1 MQPACLDLPIIP
13 GATNRKPLFLLQPRW
28 ERRAI
33 TEVQKTPS
41 LLLTVPGHDLPAEWP
56 CWVEGV
62 SGFTALNRQP
72 PQQAPWMVGVVNADT
87 VEINA
92 LNGAEQNARGGWLVY
107 QPGVDLTDA
116 TATLTL
122 TGPGYSLELTTA
134 PDGGL
139 QVLGVGQMVIVLTPA
154 QSAVIPLDG
163 VTYTLDITWSNGDVD
178 RWLDGPVTVRRGG
191 GHGCCT

>member
-13 GATNRKPLFLLQPRW
+13 GATNRKPLYLLQPRF
-28 ERRAI
+28 ERKAI
-33 TEVQKTPS
+33 SEIQKTPS
-41 LLLTVPGHDLPAEWP
+41 LLLTVPAHGLPAEWP

-72 PQQAPWMVGVVNADT
+72 PQQAPWMVGVSDADT

-116 TATLTL
+116 TAKLTL

-134 PDGGL
+134 NDGL
-139 QVLGVGQMVIVLTPA
+139 QVLGVGRLVIVLTPA
-154 QSAVIPLDG
+154 QSAAIPADG
-163 VTYTLDITWSNGDVD
+163 VTYTLDITWQNGDVN
-178 RWLDGPVTVRRGG
+178 RWLDGPVTVRQGG

>member
-13 GATNRKPLFLLQPRW
+13 GATNRKPLYLLQPRW

-33 TEVQKTPS
+33 SEVQKTPS
-41 LLLTVPGHDLPAEWP
+41 LLLTVPAHDLPAEWP

-72 PQQAPWMVGVVNADT
+72 PQQAPWMVGVVDDDT

-116 TATLTL
+116 TAKLTL

-134 PDGGL
+134 NGGL
-139 QVLGVGQMVIVLTPA
+139 QVLGVGRLVIVLTPERIA
-154 QSAVIPLDG
+154 AIPLDG
-163 VTYTLDITWSNGDVD
+163 VTYALDINWSNGDVD

>member
-1 MQPACLDLPIIP
+1 MQPACLDLPVIP

-41 LLLTVPGHDLPAEWP
+41 LQLTVPGHDLPAEWP

-72 PQQAPWMVGVVNADT
+72 PQQAPWMVGVVDPDT

-92 LNGAEQNARGGWLVY
+92 LNGAEQNGRGGWLVY
-107 QPGVDLTDA
+107 QQGVDLTDA
-116 TATLTL
+116 TAVLTL
-122 TGPGYSLELTTA
+122 TGPGYTLELTTVN
-134 PDGGL
+134 GGL
-139 QVLGVGQMVIVLTPA
+139 QVLGVGRLLIVLTPE
-154 QSAVIPLDG
+154 QSAGMPLSG
-163 VTYTLDITWSNGDVD
+163 VTYTLDINWSNGDVD

>member
-1 MQPACLDLPIIP
+1 MQPACLDLPITP

-33 TEVQKTPS
+33 AEVQRTPS
-41 LLLTVPGHDLPAEWP
+41 LLLTVPAHDLPAEWP

-72 PQQAPWMVGVVNADT
+72 PQQAPWMVGVVNDDT

-92 LNGAEQNARGGWLVY
+92 LNGAGQNASGGWLVY

-116 TATLTL
+116 TAVLTL
-122 TGPGYSLELTTA
+122 TGPGSYSLQLTTA
-134 PDGGL
+134 NSGL
-139 QVLGVGQMVIVLTPA
+139 QVLGVGRLVIVLTPE
-154 QSAVIPLDG
+154 QSAAIPRDG
-163 VTYTLDITWSNGDVD
+163 VTYTLDITWSNSDVD

-191 GHGCCT
+191 AHGCCT

>member
-13 GATNRKPLFLLQPRW
+13 GATNRKPLYLLQPRW

-33 TEVQKTPS
+33 TEIQRTPS
-41 LLLTVPGHDLPAEWP
+41 LLLTVTGHDLPAEWP

-62 SGFTALNRQP
+62 SGWSALNRQP
-72 PQQAPWMVGVVNADT
+72 PQQAPWMVGVVDADT

-92 LNGAEQNARGGWLVY
+92 LNGAEQNGRGGWLVY

-116 TATLTL
+116 TAVLTL
-122 TGPGYSLELTTA
+122 TGPGYTLELTTA
-134 PDGGL
+134 NGGL
-139 QVLGVGQMVIVLTPA
+139 QVLGVGRLLIVLTPE
-154 QSAVIPLDG
+154 QSAGLPLSG
-163 VTYTLDITWSNGDVD
+163 VTYTLDINWSNGDVD

>member
-33 TEVQKTPS
+33 AEVQKTPS

-56 CWVEGV
+56 CWVKGV
-62 SGFTALNRQP
+62 SGFSDLNRQP
-72 PQQAPWMVGVVNADT
+72 PHQSPWMVGVIDANT

-92 LNGAEQNARGGWLVY
+92 LDGIGQNASGGLLVY

-116 TATLTL
+116 TAALTL
-122 TGPGYSLELTTA
+122 TGPGYSLHLTTA
-134 PDGGL
+134 NDGL
-139 QVLGVGQMVIVLTPA
+139 QVLGVGRLVIVLTPE
-154 QSAVIPLDG
+154 QSAAIPQAG

>member
-1 MQPACLDLPIIP
+1 MQPACLDLPVIP
-13 GATNRKPLFLLQPRW
+13 GATNRKPLYLLQPRF
-28 ERRAI
+28 ERKAI
-33 TEVQKTPS
+33 SEILKTPS
-41 LLLTVPGHDLPAEWP
+41 LQLTVPAHGLPAEWP

-62 SGFTALNRQP
+62 SGWSALNRQP
-72 PQQAPWMVGVVNADT
+72 PQQAPWMVGVIDAAT

-116 TATLTL
+116 TAKLTL

-134 PDGGL
+134 NDGL
-139 QVLGVGQMVIVLTPA
+139 QVLGVGRLNIVLTPT
-154 QSAVIPLDG
+154 QSAAIPLEG
-163 VTYTLDITWSNGDVD
+163 VTYALDITWSNGDVD

>member
-13 GATNRKPLFLLQPRW
+13 GATNRKPLYLLQPRF
-28 ERRAI
+28 ERKAI
-33 TEVQKTPS
+33 SEIQKTPS
-41 LLLTVPGHDLPAEWP
+41 LLLTVPAHGLPAEWP

-72 PQQAPWMVGVVNADT
+72 PQQAPWMVGVSDADT

-116 TATLTL
+116 TAKLTL

-134 PDGGL
+134 NDGL
-139 QVLGVGQMVIVLTPA
+139 QVLGVGRLVIVLTPA
-154 QSAVIPLDG
+154 QSAAIPADG
-163 VTYTLDITWSNGDVD
+163 VTYTLDITWQNGDVN
-178 RWLDGPVTVRRGG
+178 RWLDGPVTVRQGG
-191 GHGCCT
+191 GHGCCA

>member
-1 MQPACLDLPIIP
+1 MQPACLDLPVIP

-41 LLLTVPGHDLPAEWP
+41 LQLTVPGHDLPAEWP

-72 PQQAPWMVGVVNADT
+72 PQQAPWMVGVVDPDT

-116 TATLTL
+116 TAVLTL
-122 TGPGYSLELTTA
+122 TGPGYTLELTTA
-134 PDGGL
+134 NGGL
-139 QVLGVGQMVIVLTPA
+139 QVLGVGRLLILLTPE
-154 QSAVIPLDG
+154 QSAGLPLSG
-163 VTYTLDITWSNGDVD
+163 VTYTLDINWSNGDVD

>member
-1 MQPACLDLPIIP
+1 MQSACLDLPIIP
-13 GATNRKPLFLLQPRW
+13 GATNRKPLYLLQPRV
-28 ERRAI
+28 ERKAI
-33 TEVQKTPS
+33 SDIQKTPS
-41 LLLTVPGHDLPAEWP
+41 LLLTVPGHGLPSEWP

-62 SGFTALNRQP
+62 SGWSALNRQP
-72 PQQAPWMVGVVNADT
+72 PQQAPWMVSVIDAAT

-107 QPGVDLTDA
+107 QPGVDFTDA
-116 TATLTL
+116 TAKLTV

-134 PDGGL
+134 NDGL
-139 QVLGVGQMVIVLTPA
+139 QVLGVGRLNIVLTPT
-154 QSAVIPLDG
+154 QSAAIPLEG
-163 VTYTLDITWSNGDVD
+163 VTYALDITWSNGDVD

>member
-1 MQPACLDLPIIP
+1 MQPARLDLPIVP
-13 GATNRKPLFLLQPRW
+13 GATNRKPLFLLQPRY
-28 ERRAI
+28 ERKAI

-41 LLLTVPGHDLPAEWP
+41 LKLTLPEHGLTAEWP

-72 PQQAPWMVGVVNADT
+72 PQQAPWMVGVVDADT

-92 LNGAEQNARGGWLVY
+92 LNGAGQNASGGWLVY

-116 TATLTL
+116 SAKLTL
-122 TGPGYSLELTTA
+122 TGHGYSLELTTS
-134 PDGGL
+134 PGGGL
-139 QVLGVGQMVIVLTPA
+139 QVQGVGRMVIVLTPA
-154 QSAVIPLDG
+154 QSAAIPLDG

>member
-1 MQPACLDLPIIP
+1 MVTACLDLPIVP

-33 TEVQKTPS
+33 SEVQKTPS
-41 LLLTVPGHDLPAEWP
+41 LLLTVPGHALAAEWP

-62 SGFTALNRQP
+62 SGWSVLNRQP

-107 QPGVDLTDA
+107 QPGVDLAGA
-116 TATLTL
+116 TAALTL

-134 PDGGL
+134 NGGL
-139 QVLGVGQMVIVLTPA
+139 QVLGVGRLNIVLTPA
-154 QSAVIPLDG
+154 QSSAIPLDG

>member
-1 MQPACLDLPIIP
+1 MQPARLDLPVVP

-28 ERRAI
+28 ERKAI

-41 LLLTVPGHDLPAEWP
+41 LKLNVPEHSLISEWP

-62 SGFTALNRQP
+62 SGFNALNRSP
-72 PQQAPWMVGVVNADT
+72 PQQAPWIVGVVDADT

-116 TATLTL
+116 SAKLTL
-122 TGPGYSLELTTA
+122 TSANYSLELTTA
-134 PDGGL
+134 NGGL
-139 QVLGVGQMVIVLTPA
+139 QVLGVGRLMIVLTPA
-154 QSAVIPLDG
+154 QSSAIPESG
-163 VTYTLDITWSNGDVD
+163 VTYTLDITWQNGDVD

>member
-33 TEVQKTPS
+33 SEVQKTPS
-41 LLLTVPGHDLPAEWP
+41 LMLTVPDHDLPAEWP

-62 SGFTALNRQP
+62 SGWSALNRQP
-72 PQQAPWMVGVVNADT
+72 PQQAPWMVGVVDGET

-107 QPGVDLTDA
+107 QPGVDLAGA
-116 TATLTL
+116 TAVLTL
-122 TGPGYSLELTTA
+122 TGPSYSLQLTTA
-134 PDGGL
+134 NEGL
-139 QVLGVGQMVIVLTPA
+139 QVLGVGRLNIVLTPA
-154 QSAVIPLDG
+154 QSSGIPLDG
-163 VTYTLDITWSNGDVD
+163 VTYTLDITWQNGDVD

>member
-1 MQPACLDLPIIP
+1 MQPARQDLPIIP
-13 GATNRKPLFLLQPRW
+13 GATNRKPLYLLQPRW

-33 TEVQKTPS
+33 TEIQRTPS
-41 LLLTVPGHDLPAEWP
+41 LLLTVTGHDLPAEWP

-62 SGFTALNRQP
+62 SGWSALNRQP
-72 PQQAPWMVGVVNADT
+72 PQQAPWMVGVVDADT

-92 LNGAEQNARGGWLVY
+92 LNGAEQNGRGGWLVY

-116 TATLTL
+116 TAVLTL
-122 TGPGYSLELTTA
+122 TGPGYTLELTTA
-134 PDGGL
+134 NGGL
-139 QVLGVGQMVIVLTPA
+139 QVLGVGRLLIVLTPE
-154 QSAVIPLDG
+154 QSAGLPLSG
-163 VTYTLDITWSNGDVD
+163 VTYTLDINWSNGDVD

>member
-1 MQPACLDLPIIP
+1 MQPARLDLPIIP
-13 GATNRKPLFLLQPRW
+13 GATNRKPLYLLQPRW

-33 TEVQKTPS
+33 TEIQRTPS
-41 LLLTVPGHDLPAEWP
+41 LLLTVTGHDLPAEWP

-62 SGFTALNRQP
+62 SGWSALNRQP
-72 PQQAPWMVGVVNADT
+72 PQQAPWMVGVVDADT

-92 LNGAEQNARGGWLVY
+92 LNGAEQNGRGGWLVY

-116 TATLTL
+116 TAVLTL
-122 TGPGYSLELTTA
+122 TGPGYTLELTTA
-134 PDGGL
+134 NGGL
-139 QVLGVGQMVIVLTPA
+139 QVLGVGRLLIVLTPE
-154 QSAVIPLDG
+154 QSAGLPLSG
-163 VTYTLDITWSNGDVD
+163 VTYTLDINWSNGDVD

>member
-41 LLLTVPGHDLPAEWP
+41 LQLTVPGHDLPAEWP

-72 PQQAPWMVGVVNADT
+72 PQQAPWMVGVVDPDT

-92 LNGAEQNARGGWLVY
+92 LNGAEQNGRGGWLIY

-116 TATLTL
+116 AAVLTL
-122 TGPGYSLELTTA
+122 TGPGYTLELTTA
-134 PDGGL
+134 NGGL
-139 QVLGVGQMVIVLTPA
+139 QVLGVGRLLIVLTPE
-154 QSAVIPLDG
+154 QSAGMPLSG
-163 VTYTLDITWSNGDVD
+163 VTYTLDINWSNGDVD

-191 GHGCCT
+191 GHGCCA

>member
-1 MQPACLDLPIIP
+1 M
-13 GATNRKPLFLLQPRW
+13 LQPRW

-33 TEVQKTPS
+33 SEVQKTPS
-41 LLLTVPGHDLPAEWP
+41 LLLTVPEHDLPAEWP

-92 LNGAEQNARGGWLVY
+92 LNGAGQNASGGWLVY

-116 TATLTL
+116 TAVLTL
-122 TGPGYSLELTTA
+122 TGPGSYSLQLTTA
-134 PDGGL
+134 NSGL
-139 QVLGVGQMVIVLTPA
+139 QVLGVGRLVIVLTPE
-154 QSAVIPLDG
+154 QSAAIPRDG
-163 VTYTLDITWSNGDVD
+163 VTYTLDITWQNGDVN
-178 RWLDGPVTVRRGG
+178 RWLDGPVTVRQGG
-191 GHGCCT
+191 NYGCCA